1 MGKDVRGGTWGHDLF
16 GNDTVVTFQNITMAA
31 KDRLQKAGTNGSNE
45 VAKWLSPYSK
55 RERVEAQ
62 TRVTEA
68 GKQAGHLEHI
78 LKAEPTGVAAGLDW
92 EGRRETGHR
101 GITMPATFLDHT
113 AGCNWYHLVEQKRS
127 NCS

>member
-45 VAKWLSPYSK
+45 VAKWLFPFHSK

-68 GKQAGHLEHI
+68 GKQAGI
-78 LKAEPTGVAAGLDW
+78 W
-92 EGRRETGHR
+92 N
-101 GITMPATFLDHT
+101 TF
-113 AGCNWYHLVEQKRS
+113 
-127 NCS
+127 

>member
-16 GNDTVVTFQNITMAA
+16 GNDTVVIFQKITMAA

-62 TRVTEA
+62 TRVTKA
-68 GKQAGHLEHI
+68 GKQAGI
-78 LKAEPTGVAAGLDW
+78 W
-92 EGRRETGHR
+92 N
-101 GITMPATFLDHT
+101 TF
-113 AGCNWYHLVEQKRS
+113 
-127 NCS
+127 

>member
-1 MGKDVRGGTWGHDLF
+1 MGKDVRRGTSGHDLF
-16 GNDTVVTFQNITMAA
+16 GNDSVVLFQKITMAA

-68 GKQAGHLEHI
+68 GKQAGI
-78 LKAEPTGVAAGLDW
+78 W
-92 EGRRETGHR
+92 N
-101 GITMPATFLDHT
+101 TF
-113 AGCNWYHLVEQKRS
+113 
-127 NCS
+127 